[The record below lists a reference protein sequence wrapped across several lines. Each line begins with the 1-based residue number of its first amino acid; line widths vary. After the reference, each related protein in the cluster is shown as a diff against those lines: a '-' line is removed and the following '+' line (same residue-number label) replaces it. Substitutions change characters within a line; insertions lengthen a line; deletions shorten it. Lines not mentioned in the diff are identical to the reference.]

1 MFRRINRKM
10 LLAGVLLGL
19 VASPSLAQ
27 IGTAPPFLCGR
38 TYSFSKGIQD
48 ANVLENEPG
57 LVRVDTLHFVGL
69 VGATFGGGCP
79 PVTATVMMEA
89 TLACDP
95 DPDGGPFVFGPF
107 TVDTGGVT
115 MIPIDVP
122 VAAGQER
129 LCDLIVVSTLTFA
142 DGVVLRQQG
151 DLKVIV
157 SKESPV
163 NPGVPGLD
171 LKLIGDSAAFC
182 DHPGGTRTLR
192 FRLTNHIENGF
203 GDISIR
209 LVNRAG
215 MPTVVAGANDVRT
228 GAYAASDPGGGDA
241 PPVDMESD
249 CPQPLGVDPHLI
261 FETESRTEFEL
272 VVGQSMEFDIRV
284 NNYALAASGA
294 VGEAV
299 VQAFMRSMEDPIRS
313 YIAYAGV
320 ALCADASKQAVIDC
334 PGSGRAAI
342 ASIGSSPK
350 GPALSYHADGTPGGN
365 EPFKVLYI
373 VDPATVKMF
382 VNGSPI
388 NGTNFSG
395 AIHGSGQLGR
405 HAVELSFLSPRPA
418 SDSVIQFNY
427 EMIVEPVTAGYELN
441 GLTLSVVNGAPN
453 GYAHLHPVARG
464 HVDLTDSRVHE
475 AVRLLQIH
483 QLSAVGVDEGTFN
496 SRRMEL
502 VDLSLIPL
510 RSEGRIR
517 VESTWKAVTPGAP
530 RYIGFDVFH
539 DIRAYATPMPEEPCP
554 ADFNGDTVVNT
565 LDVLAF
571 LNAYTSGDPRADFNG
586 DTVVNTLDLL
596 AFLNSF
602 TAGCP

>member
-1 MFRRINRKM
+1 MFRRLDRM
-10 LLAGVLLGL
+10 VVLAGVLLGMA
-19 VASPSLAQ
+19 ASPSLAQ

-38 TYSFSKGIQD
+38 TYSFAKGAVN
-48 ANVLENEPG
+48 ANVLEDEPG
-57 LVRVDTLHFVGL
+57 LVRVETLHFVKT

-79 PVTATVMMEA
+79 DVTATVTMEA
-89 TLACDP
+89 TLACD
-95 DPDGGPFVFGPF
+95 DGTNGGPHVFGPF
-107 TVDTGGVT
+107 PVGVGGFTVV
-115 MIPIDVP
+115 PIDVP
-122 VAAGQER
+122 VAAGGVR
-129 LCDLIVVSTLTFA
+129 VCDLEVVSTLTFS
-142 DGVVLRQQG
+142 DGMVLRQRG
-151 DLKVIV
+151 DLKVSV
-157 SKESPV
+157 VQESHHDPFSV
-163 NPGVPGLD
+163 GLE
-171 LKLIGDSAAFC
+171 LELIGDSAAFC

-192 FRLTNHIENGF
+192 FRLTNRVENGI
-203 GDISIR
+203 GDVSIVI
-209 LVNRAG
+209 VNRAG
-215 MPTVVAGANDVRT
+215 MPTVVAGANNSRT
-228 GAYAASDPGGGDA
+228 GAYSVSDPGGGDA
-241 PPVDMESD
+241 PAVDLDDE
-249 CPQPLGVDPHLI
+249 CPPSLGVDPHLI
-261 FETESRTEFEL
+261 FQAEGSTDFILAEGGSF
-272 VVGQSMEFDIRV
+272 EFDIHV
-284 NNYALAASGA
+284 NNYALAMSGA

-299 VQAFMRSMEDPIRS
+299 VEAFMRSLEDPLRTYS
-313 YIAYAGV
+313 AHAGV
-320 ALCADASKQAVIDC
+320 ALGVDANKPAVVDC

-350 GPALSYHADGTPGGN
+350 GPALSYLADGTPGGN
-365 EPFKVLYI
+365 EPFNVLYI

-395 AIHGSGQLGR
+395 AIHGKDQLGR

-427 EMIVEPVTAGYELN
+427 EIIVEPTTPGYDVNSMAL
-441 GLTLSVVNGAPN
+441 GVVDGAPN

-483 QLSAVGVDEGTFN
+483 QLSAVGVDEGTF
-496 SRRMEL
+496 SPRQMEL
-502 VDLSLIPL
+502 VDLSMVPL

-539 DIRAYATPMPEEPCP
+539 DIRASATPMPEEPCP

-586 DTVVNTLDLL
+586 DTVINTLDLL
-596 AFLNSF
+596 AFLNAY